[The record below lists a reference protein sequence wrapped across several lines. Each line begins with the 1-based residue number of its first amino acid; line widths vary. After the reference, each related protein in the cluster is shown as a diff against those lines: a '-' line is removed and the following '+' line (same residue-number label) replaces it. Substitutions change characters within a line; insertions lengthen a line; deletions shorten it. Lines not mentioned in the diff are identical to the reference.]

1 MEGALGGG
9 AHISFPT
16 PSPVQFEGSERPK
29 EEAPRQH
36 LRQKSWTPKML
47 KPAGAEHGEGER
59 VDPAL
64 ALEKQP

>member
-1 MEGALGGG
+1 MGMEVAWRGL
-9 AHISFPT
+9 ISHSPL
-16 PSPVQFEGSERPK
+16 PPVQFEGSERPK
-29 EEAPRQH
+29 EEVPWQH

-47 KPAGAEHGEGER
+47 KPAGAEHGDGER

>member
-1 MEGALGGG
+1 MGIQSEGALG
-9 AHISFPT
+9 AHILSL
-16 PSPVQFEGSERPK
+16 PVQFEGSERAK
-29 EEAPRQH
+29 EETLRQH

-47 KPAGAEHGEGER
+47 KAAGTEHSEGER